1 MSNNMK
7 RIKKTSRLVDNKIMI
22 VKKNYISNIYI
33 IDIVNIL
40 LDIGKLL

>member
-33 IDIVNIL
+33 YIYNRYSKYIIRYR
-40 LDIGKLL
+40 